1 MNNTHEN
8 QKLPNEVDCKKEKNQ
23 FFSALI
29 KIIIVCIVILA
40 TIHLQYQTKENK
52 DRLIETFKSGKDLVC
67 NTKVVSLKNGYI
79 FNDKDNTVSEGINI
93 FRVENCRVKEL

>member
-8 QKLPNEVDCKKEKNQ
+8 QTVSKKANCQKEKNQ

-52 DRLIETFKSGKDLVC
+52 NTLIETFKNGKDLVC
-67 NTKVVSLKNGYI
+67 NTKIVSLKNGYI
-79 FNDKDNTVSEGINI
+79 FNEKDKTVSEGINI
-93 FRVENCRVKEL
+93 FRIENCRVKEL

>member
-1 MNNTHEN
+1 MR
-8 QKLPNEVDCKKEKNQ
+8 KRL
-23 FFSALI
+23 
-29 KIIIVCIVILA
+29 IIIVCIVILA

-52 DRLIETFKSGKDLVC
+52 DRLIETFKNGKDLVC

-79 FNDKDNTVSEGINI
+79 FNEKDKTVSEGINI